1 MAVLCDS
8 ELLAMLDAK
17 QFEVEPRPAADCFT
31 PCSVDLT
38 LGSEFKRWKPA
49 GGITIDPS
57 DPAFHFGQIAGTLLE
72 PVGLDA
78 AGAVVISP
86 QEFLLGITH
95 ERVSL
100 PSTSRLCARV
110 EGRSTLARLGIG
122 VHVTAPTIHAGW
134 NGKITLEIAHHGTVP
149 IRLRPGLRICQL
161 IVEQLFGTPRVSLRT
176 MFQNQTTVKGQ

>member
-57 DPAFHFGQIAGTLLE
+57 DLAFNFGEIASTLLE
-72 PVGLDA
+72 PVGSIA
-78 AGAVVISP
+78 NV
-86 QEFLLGITH
+86 
-95 ERVSL
+95 L
-100 PSTSRLCARV
+100 PAQ
-110 EGRSTLARLGIG
+110 
-122 VHVTAPTIHAGW
+122 TAD
-134 NGKITLEIAHHGTVP
+134 
-149 IRLRPGLRICQL
+149 R
-161 IVEQLFGTPRVSLRT
+161 
-176 MFQNQTTVKGQ
+176 